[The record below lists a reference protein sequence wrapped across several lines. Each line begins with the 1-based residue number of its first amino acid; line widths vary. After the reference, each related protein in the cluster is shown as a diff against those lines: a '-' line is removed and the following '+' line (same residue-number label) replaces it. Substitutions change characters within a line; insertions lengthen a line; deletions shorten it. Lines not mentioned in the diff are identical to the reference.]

1 MNPRSIQ
8 FRLTAWYAGLL
19 TAVSVAL
26 GLLLVYQLRGSMEAN
41 LLDSQVRRARQ
52 IADTLIPKLPQLG
65 AASLAGQIQSF
76 YAPES
81 SGRFIR
87 ITRPDGRP
95 VYCSGPPQDQSFDPT
110 NLATTALSN
119 APGTRTLTLP
129 EGQRFVL
136 AAARGTTTTGS
147 AYLVEAGAPTAPIQ
161 AMITHLVLLM
171 LVGVPVM
178 ILVAA
183 GGGWVLVKRALAP
196 VAELAGTAERITHHS
211 LNERLPITPSG
222 DELERLSVSLNRMIT
237 RLDDAFANSKRF
249 VADASHELRTP
260 LTVLR
265 GELEGLLREPGFNAD
280 QRDRLGSLLEEIQRL
295 SHIVERLLT
304 LSRLDAGEAQ
314 VEWVTFDLGELVSS
328 VADQLNLLAK
338 DKGIT
343 LTCAAASRVHVR
355 GDRTRFKQ
363 VVVNLLDNALKY
375 TPEQG
380 RITLTVSARPNEA
393 WLEVAD
399 DGVGIPASALPHVF
413 DRFYRV
419 DPARA
424 PADGGAGL
432 GLAIVKSICSAHGG
446 HIQVQSQPGGGS
458 RFLVRLPLASPES
471 A

>member
-1 MNPRSIQ
+1 MNPRSIH

-19 TAVSVAL
+19 TAVSAAL
-26 GLLLVYQLRGSMEAN
+26 GILLIYQLRGSMEAN

-65 AASLAGQIQSF
+65 ASSLAGQIQSF
-76 YAPES
+76 YAPEL

-87 ITRPDGRP
+87 ITRSDGQTI
-95 VYCSGPPQDQSFDPT
+95 YCSGPPQERSFDPT
-110 NLATTALSN
+110 NIPPALPAG
-119 APGTRTLTLP
+119 APGARTLTLS

-136 AAARGTTTTGS
+136 AAERGTATTGHS
-147 AYLVEAGAPTAPIQ
+147 YLVEAGAPTAPIQ
-161 AMITHLVLLM
+161 TMLNHLVLLM
-171 LVGVPVM
+171 LVGLPVM

-196 VAELAGTAERITHHS
+196 VDELAGTAERITHHS
-211 LNERLPITPSG
+211 LNERLPITPTG

-237 RLDDAFANSKRF
+237 RLEDAFANSKRF

-265 GELEGLLREPGFNAD
+265 GELEGLLREPGFTPD

-295 SHIVERLLT
+295 SHIVDRLLT

-314 VEWVTFDLGELVSS
+314 VEWVTFDLGELVTS
-328 VADQLNLLAK
+328 VADQLSLLAN
-338 DKGIT
+338 DKCIT
-343 LTCAAASRVHVR
+343 LTCTAAPRVPVR

-375 TPEQG
+375 TPENG
-380 RITLTVSARPNEA
+380 RITLTVSARQNEA
-393 WLEVAD
+393 CLEVAD
-399 DGVGIPASALPHVF
+399 NGVGIPAGALPHVF

-446 HIQVQSQPGGGS
+446 QIQVQSTPGSGS
-458 RFLVRLPLASPES
+458 RFLVRMPLAFSES